1 MVKLKGS
8 IKVKRI
14 NGRNGPFSVGT
25 LVTSIG
31 EFAVKSAMLDQYD
44 EGLYQGEFVVNHIG
58 GGFYTT
64 GGRVVVE
71 TRAIVTQMIIARAEL
86 GPIEGAPLEVDPLD
100 EEALPKAVAP
110 QRPAPEQKP
119 AVTPQKPARP
129 EAPVEPNKSQ
139 QEAAKPPQPT
149 ESVKPTAE
157 AQTGTGTAGAN
168 ADDPDAKLFGELWP
182 LENVVKLDP
191 TDRARLRMQ
200 ADRLKG
206 MGYKFEA
213 QHQHWVKKAA

>member
-14 NGRNGPFSVGT
+14 NGRNGVFSVGT

-31 EFAVKSAMLDQYD
+31 EFAVKSAILDQYD
-44 EGLYQGEFVVNHIG
+44 EGLYQGEFVVSHIG

-71 TRAIVTQMIIARAEL
+71 TRATVTQMIIAKAEL

-100 EEALPKAVAP
+100 EEVPKSVAP
-110 QRPAPEQKP
+110 KPAPVQKP
-119 AVTPQKPARP
+119 AAKPEPKVKPEPVGKDDNQPRQSSKPTPTEVPVRPQP
-129 EAPVEPNKSQ
+129 EAV
-139 QEAAKPPQPT
+139 
-149 ESVKPTAE
+149 
-157 AQTGTGTAGAN
+157 G
-168 ADDPDAKLFGELWP
+168 DDDDVKLFGELWP
-182 LENVVKLDP
+182 LANVVKLDP
-191 TDRARLRMQ
+191 TDRARLRLQ

-206 MGYKFEA
+206 LGYRFDA
-213 QHQHWVKKAA
+213 QNQSWVKKAA

>member
-100 EEALPKAVAP
+100 EEVPKSVAP
-110 QRPAPEQKP
+110 KPAPEQKP
-119 AVTPQKPARP
+119 AVKPEPKLKPAPELEPVGKDDNQPRHPRQSSKPTPAEVPVRPQP
-129 EAPVEPNKSQ
+129 EA
-139 QEAAKPPQPT
+139 
-149 ESVKPTAE
+149 
-157 AQTGTGTAGAN
+157 AGG
-168 ADDPDAKLFGELWP
+168 DDPDVKLFGELWP
-182 LENVVKLDP
+182 LANVVKLDP
-191 TDRARLRMQ
+191 TDRARLRLQ

-206 MGYKFEA
+206 LGYRFDA
-213 QHQHWVKKAA
+213 QNQSWVKKAA

>member
-110 QRPAPEQKP
+110 QKP

-129 EAPVEPNKSQ
+129 EAPVEPKKSQ

-149 ESVKPTAE
+149 ESVKPPAE
-157 AQTGTGTAGAN
+157 AQTETGTAGAD

-206 MGYKFEA
+206 LGYRFDA
-213 QHQHWVKKAA
+213 QNQSWVRKAA